1 MKVARKSHQR
11 MLLAAA
17 IGSLFAFE
25 EQAAQAADIRVE
37 VTGSNIKRIEG
48 EGALPVQVIDR
59 DEIIRSGS
67 TNAMEIVN
75 LISANNSGG
84 NVSLGNIIG
93 AATFS
98 NQTASLRGLGGS
110 STLILVNGKR
120 LGTFAGGV
128 NGAEGVNL
136 QAIPFSAIERVEVL
150 KDGASAIY
158 GSDAIGG
165 VINFIMRQ
173 DFTGFD
179 GTAWYGAPTR
189 SGGGDQW
196 QLFATVGGGDLAK
209 DKWNAFLSI
218 NYQQQQGLDQRDRDF
233 SATSFIPSGASPS
246 GTTSG
251 QTFPGF
257 VYDPVTGAGIGSP
270 GFPDCGPYHIAFGG
284 RCRYDP
290 SQVPGV
296 QSLPET
302 KQLNLFGSARYQ
314 INADWQAYVT
324 GCTRSRKRAS
334 SSSRRRC
341 RTKWP
346 RRRRRPAAP
355 KLSCNRTR
363 RSTRTNSRLPTAS
376 MASRSAFAIAAS
388 NAAIATTKTRTRR
401 GKSSPD

>member
-1 MKVARKSHQR
+1 MKVARKSPQR

-150 KDGASAIY
+150 RDGASAVY

-165 VINFIMRQ
+165 VINLIMRQ
-173 DFTGFD
+173 DFSGLD
-179 GTAWYGAPTR
+179 GTAWYHLPTR
-189 SGGGDQW
+189 TGGRQQW
-196 QLFATVGGGDLAK
+196 QL
-209 DKWNAFLSI
+209 
-218 NYQQQQGLDQRDRDF
+218 
-233 SATSFIPSGASPS
+233 SA
-246 GTTSG
+246 
-251 QTFPGF
+251 
-257 VYDPVTGAGIGSP
+257 
-270 GFPDCGPYHIAFGG
+270 
-284 RCRYDP
+284 
-290 SQVPGV
+290 
-296 QSLPET
+296 
-302 KQLNLFGSARYQ
+302 
-314 INADWQAYVT
+314 
-324 GCTRSRKRAS
+324 
-334 SSSRRRC
+334 
-341 RTKWP
+341 
-346 RRRRRPAAP
+346 
-355 KLSCNRTR
+355 
-363 RSTRTNSRLPTAS
+363 
-376 MASRSAFAIAAS
+376 
-388 NAAIATTKTRTRR
+388 
-401 GKSSPD
+401 